1 MSAPAEIVE
10 LVERF
15 SSRINEYRSS
25 QYNETELRGEF
36 VNPFFAALGWDVHNQ
51 QGLSSNSKEVK
62 LE

>member
-1 MSAPAEIVE
+1 MSAPREIVE

-36 VNPFFAALGWDVHNQ
+36 VNSKPFLQLGKFLW
-51 QGLSSNSKEVK
+51 LP
-62 LE
+62 